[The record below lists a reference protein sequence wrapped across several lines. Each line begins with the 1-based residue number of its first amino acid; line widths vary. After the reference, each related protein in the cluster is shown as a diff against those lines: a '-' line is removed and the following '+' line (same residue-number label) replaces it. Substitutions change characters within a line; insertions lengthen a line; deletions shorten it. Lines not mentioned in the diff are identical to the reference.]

1 ISALGNLAY
10 YCSICPKASKIFERK
25 LRTLSS
31 GDKQAKRIRESV
43 SEICK
48 DASCLKKMLCFV
60 SFLFLVDNR
69 IDHDL
74 FIDLFSKTIL
84 FSKSRPEDFVIKICD
99 KGLSRISSESFH
111 NLLLPNIKK
120 SLLRSPEIAVFGVVR
135 VIESIKF
142 SIDDCFSDLLNGLS
156 PCLTSTSEELSST
169 AVSVVVKMAS
179 KVEAPATE
187 KVVGYLMELLSG
199 ARSPEQ
205 RVIILEGL
213 AKCGVTD
220 EEDCVFEKIASSV
233 VTKLATPDIEGNEII
248 VTAQWNVV
256 VAWAKRLPQNSQAL
270 ITVFKNAPL
279 FHSSVRH
286 IGYRSLAKIFTICK
300 LKTIPSDSEPAIV
313 AAVMKLGSSNYDK
326 VWNAVIE
333 YNGFLKD
340 KVLSQVGTEDAVVWV
355 ELAEKVMLERP
366 SSDSLTT
373 YPPLILKTITILL
386 FWPSWQVRKRA
397 GLCLERILR
406 IEKARFAEA
415 LASEIFTET
424 INGSVDQTFR
434 KVKHNQ
440 SDSSLTVPGEWYVQ
454 VLRQLLLTEGPELDE
469 LAIHT
474 LLLASVQRLVEVD
487 GSVWLRW
494 MHSQGR

>member
-1 ISALGNLAY
+1 MSEDNMEPMKENIDPSGDVDEKNEIDRIKEEVRKFTAVVSGPTVRLHLQAYIQLTKVISNASDLPQSFVKGLVKLSTTSAILRYRHRTSFKAVEKLLNALAKHDSDATLCSIAHVVAALFPLLPNISQSIAGLAIAPSKWLLQHFAEVSDAAVPELISALGNLAY

-213 AKCGVTD
+213 AKCGVT
-220 EEDCVFEKIASSV
+220 E
-233 VTKLATPDIEGNEII
+233 
-248 VTAQWNVV
+248 
-256 VAWAKRLPQNSQAL
+256 
-270 ITVFKNAPL
+270 
-279 FHSSVRH
+279 
-286 IGYRSLAKIFTICK
+286 
-300 LKTIPSDSEPAIV
+300 
-313 AAVMKLGSSNYDK
+313 
-326 VWNAVIE
+326 
-333 YNGFLKD
+333 
-340 KVLSQVGTEDAVVWV
+340 
-355 ELAEKVMLERP
+355 
-366 SSDSLTT
+366 
-373 YPPLILKTITILL
+373 
-386 FWPSWQVRKRA
+386 
-397 GLCLERILR
+397 
-406 IEKARFAEA
+406 
-415 LASEIFTET
+415 
-424 INGSVDQTFR
+424 
-434 KVKHNQ
+434 
-440 SDSSLTVPGEWYVQ
+440 
-454 VLRQLLLTEGPELDE
+454 
-469 LAIHT
+469 
-474 LLLASVQRLVEVD
+474 
-487 GSVWLRW
+487 
-494 MHSQGR
+494 